1 MSTNNIYIYTNVT
14 VYFSVL
20 FLDLVIEMA
29 NKLKRQANTSSEEVT
44 LYVEEQEQTEDD
56 STASVS
62 GENSTPGFFTSY
74 RKKKR
79 ATTTVLQS
87 GSVNEQ
93 VAKYLATEIDDEV
106 NPFNF
111 WDKHAD
117 ELSDLYRV
125 AKQVLIVPATS
136 APVERLFS
144 HGGIVTR
151 PHRASIGDKTLSNI
165 IFLKCNRL
173 R

>member
-1 MSTNNIYIYTNVT
+1 MWRNR
-14 VYFSVL
+14 
-20 FLDLVIEMA
+20 
-29 NKLKRQANTSSEEVT
+29 NKQKMTQQL
-44 LYVEEQEQTEDD
+44 
-56 STASVS
+56 ASVERNPLLDFS
-62 GENSTPGFFTSY
+62 LLIAERREQQLLCCRVG
-74 RKKKR
+74 
-79 ATTTVLQS
+79 
-87 GSVNEQ
+87 VNEQ
-93 VAKYLATEIDDEV
+93 ATEIGDEV